1 MGFLDY
7 LPYYI
12 PLVPWLPALQAVGL
26 GRQNMNR
33 KLVLATHIIS
43 VKHDPEQLAHL
54 GLLLVHLAAG
64 VAEVPGEAEV
74 GDLADLVVVHQDVAR
89 GEVPVDYLEQG

>member
-1 MGFLDY
+1 MSH
-7 LPYYI
+7 PIYI
-12 PLVPWLPALQAVGL
+12 STG
-26 GRQNMNR
+26 
-33 KLVLATHIIS
+33 IY
-43 VKHDPEQLAHL
+43 PEQLAHL

-89 GEVPVDYLEQG
+89 GEVAVDYLKQRTTRINYPSSHSPYKLHSPFS